1 MGILCLRCRNKGKNI
16 APKQMLMKRQ
26 LTTAALAALTLAGTN
41 AVAAGTGGS
50 TSVAEKI
57 APAAEDGGLKLRF
70 GEKGGQLKITGYLQ
84 AQWQLAQQKG
94 IDAFGDGGSFGENSD
109 NRFMLRRGRVK
120 FTYDLGVMQVVFQP
134 DFSEKGV
141 KVRDAYIK
149 LTAPSQ
155 VIGGQVGIFDR
166 PFGYEIGYSSSYRE
180 TPERSRVYLS
190 LFPNE
195 RDLGAML
202 SLSGRKGTFMS
213 RFMLNGGLF
222 NGNGVGEET
231 DSRKDFI
238 GRLAYLHTYKTGR
251 WGAAFSYYNG
261 GVLNPVNEK
270 YKFVKDRGF
279 VKQEGVQGEYS
290 KRQYFGFAAQVSQQW
305 AAGTTHVRAEYLWG
319 KQPGT
324 QNKNADPGGTS
335 FGAGSDPLYLRSFRG
350 AYVYFIQDIGK
361 SKHSLVFKYDNYD
374 PNTKIG
380 ADRIGRL
387 PGTGAADVA
396 YNTYGVGYMF
406 RWNKYLTLS
415 AYYDMVSNEKCPGLA
430 NDNPLK
436 DYARNIK
443 DNVLTLRIQAKF

>member
-1 MGILCLRCRNKGKNI
+1 M
-16 APKQMLMKRQ
+16 MLMKRN
-26 LTTAALAALTLAGTN
+26 LKWMALAMMALAGTN
-41 AVAAGTGGS
+41 AWAAETDANDAATKEVAPK
-50 TSVAEKI
+50 V
-57 APAAEDGGLKLRF
+57 EDGGLKLRF
-70 GEKGGQLKITGYLQ
+70 GEKGGTLKISGYLQ
-84 AQWQLAQQKG
+84 AQWQLAQQEG
-94 IDAFGDGGSFGENSD
+94 IAAFTDGGSFSDNSD
-109 NRFMLRRGRVK
+109 NRFMIRRGRVK

-141 KVRDAYIK
+141 SVKDAYIK

-155 VIGGQVGIFDR
+155 IIGGQAGIFDR
-166 PFGYEIGYSSSYRE
+166 PFGYEISYSSSKRE

-202 SLSGRKGTFMS
+202 SLSGRKGNLLN
-213 RFMLNGGLF
+213 RFTPNGGLF
-222 NGNGVGEET
+222 TGNGIGSET
-231 DSRKDFI
+231 DLRKEFI
-238 GRLAYLHTYKTGR
+238 GRLAYLHAYKTGE

-270 YKFVKDRGF
+270 YKFVENQGY
-279 VKQEGVQGEYS
+279 VKQEGVEGDYS
-290 KRQYFGFAAQVSQQW
+290 KRQYFGFAAQWAQQW
-305 AAGTTHVRAEYLWG
+305 ALGTTRIRAEYLWG

-324 QNKNADPGGTS
+324 KNKNADPGGTS

-361 SKHSLVFKYDNYD
+361 SKHSVVFKYDNYD

-380 ADRIGRL
+380 ADQIGKL
-387 PGTGAADVA
+387 TGTGLADVA
-396 YNTYGVGYMF
+396 YNTFGVGYQF

-415 AYYDMVSNEKCPGLA
+415 AYYDFVNNEKCA
-430 NDNPLK
+430 NLGSSDPLQ
-436 DYARNIK
+436 DFARNIK